1 MMPDSLYRAR
11 LLSESDTDGDTGTDD
26 AKKPVVLPWLG
37 WDAKTMLLTDVR
49 NIVEAWSLAQAGD
62 GKTDPAPVHYPS
74 YKEPSEL
81 PHGEV
86 GLDDFMM
93 TAQLFGIG

>member
-11 LLSESDTDGDTGTDD
+11 LLSENKDCGGDHDG
-26 AKKPVVLPWLG
+26 PVVLPWLG
-37 WDAKTMLLTDVR
+37 WDSDTMLLTDIR
-49 NIVEAWSLAQAGD
+49 NIVEAWSLAQCGAGV
-62 GKTDPAPVHYPS
+62 KPSPVHSPS
-74 YKEPSEL
+74 YVEPDEL
-81 PHGEV
+81 PSGEV

>member
-11 LLSESDTDGDTGTDD
+11 LLSESDTDDDGSD

-49 NIVEAWSLAQAGD
+49 NLVEAWSLAQAGD

-81 PHGEV
+81 PRGEV

-93 TAQLFGIG
+93 TAQLFGMG